1 MAWLQK
7 YAVPRMPFDRVYR
20 DITGYEKSDPQEHH
34 KNLEMYL
41 QIADRLVPKEAFLN
55 RPTLRHPDLNPN
67 NIFISD
73 EADIV
78 GLIDWQHSEILPL
91 FLQAGI
97 PSHVQNYG
105 DPVSEDLSQ
114 PQLPDDLDELDAEDR
129 EKELELY
136 RRRHVH
142 FYYVGATAKHNDR
155 HFKAL
160 MHPAGLFRRKIFQ
173 HAGEPWEGNNVPLKA
188 DLVRVMQQ
196 WDSLDSGT
204 DNLDEN
210 YARCPIAIDAPEADA
225 VLDAA
230 MKQEEAD
237 SQMDI
242 LRNVIGIGSDG
253 WVAHEGYADAVA
265 RASEMKEQAIA
276 YAEDESEQELTIRHW
291 PFDDHDETE

>member
-1 MAWLQK
+1 MAWLK
-7 YAVPRMPFDRVYR
+7 NYAVPRMPFDRVYR
-20 DITGYEKSDPQEHH
+20 DITGYQKSDPQEHY
-34 KNLEMYL
+34 KNLETYL
-41 QIADRLVPKEAFLN
+41 QMTDRLVPKEASTN
-55 RPTLRHPDLNPN
+55 HPTLRHPDLDPN

-78 GLIDWQHSEILPL
+78 GLIDWQHSKVLPL

-97 PSHVQNYG
+97 PSHLQNYG
-105 DPVSEDLSQ
+105 DPVSDDLAQ
-114 PQLPDDLDELDAEDR
+114 PQLPDDLADLDAEDC

-204 DNLDEN
+204 DSLDEN
-210 YARCPIAIDAPEADA
+210 SARCPIAIDAPEADA

-253 WVAHEGYADAVA
+253 WVAHEGYHDAVA
-265 RASEMKEQAIA
+265 RAAKMKEQAIA
-276 YAEDESEQELTIRHW
+276 YADDENERELTIRHW
-291 PFDDHDETE
+291 PFDDHDEME